1 MLRVIITFA
10 IIYFLINFIKP
21 GQNIELM
28 ITLAIVYF
36 LYHYN
41 YLNTIIGTKVDTETN
56 LIIPDPANPTQWLN
70 DWKTNLLWIDEFNPE
85 NYIDIIR
92 GLDYYMELYQDVM
105 NTDYKSNQ
113 KYDSLQMLKK
123 EILKTLESTSLSIP
137 ITKQNQLDKTYKL
150 MENQL
155 GVKDAEVGSVIN
167 QQWDAGKVSYI
178 TSPIFMGGAEPVN
191 SFS

>member
-1 MLRVIITFA
+1 MLSVIVTFA

-21 GQNIELM
+21 GQNIEL
-28 ITLAIVYF
+28 IVTLVIVYL

-41 YLNTIIGTKVDTETN
+41 YLNTIMGAKVDSETN
-56 LIIPDPANPTQWLN
+56 LIIPDPVNPNQWLN

-85 NYIDIIR
+85 NYIDIMR
-92 GLDYYMELYQDVM
+92 GLDHYMELYQDVM
-105 NTDYKSNQ
+105 TTDYKSNQ

-137 ITKQNQLDKTYKL
+137 ITKQSQLDKTYEL

-155 GVKDAEVGSVIN
+155 GVKEAEIGSIIN
-167 QQWDAGKVSYI
+167 QQWDAGKVSYM
-178 TSPIFMGGAEPVN
+178 TSPVFMGGAEPVN
-191 SFS
+191 AFS